1 MKTKNFIALEG
12 NQAVA
17 LAMKQIDPD
26 VVAAYPITPQTEI
39 VQVFSEYV
47 ANGNVHTEFVTVE
60 SEHSALSACIG
71 SSAAGARVMTATSS
85 QGLALM
91 WEMLYIAS
99 GARLPIVM
107 TVVNRALSSPI
118 NIHCDHSDAMGARDS
133 GWIQLWSETAQE
145 AYDNLIQAIKIAESV
160 NLPVM
165 VNMDGFI
172 TSHAEEMLEPL
183 EDEDVKNFIGEYK
196 PIRSLLD
203 VEHPFTVGP
212 LALQDS
218 YFEFKRSQAEAYKKV
233 IPAVRE
239 AAEGF
244 ARITGRKYDLFE
256 TYKLED
262 AEMGIIVLN
271 STAGTAKEVVDRLR
285 EDGKKVG
292 LLKPRLFRPLPV
304 EDLKKALSHLKVIGV
319 MDRADT
325 FGGFGGPLFGD
336 IRSVLYDVEHRPVI
350 VDYIYGL
357 GGRDVTMDQIYKVF
371 DDLDFINRTGRVESL
386 ISYIGIRE

>member
-1 MKTKNFIALEG
+1 MKTKNLIALEG
-12 NQAVA
+12 NQAIA
-17 LAMKQIDPD
+17 LAMKQINPD

-47 ANGNVHTEFVTVE
+47 ANGDVHTEFVTVE

-71 SSAAGARVMTATSS
+71 SAAAGARVMTATSS

-145 AYDNLIQAIKIAESV
+145 AYDNLIQAVKIAEGL

-183 EDEDVKNFIGEYK
+183 EDEEVKNFVGEYK
-196 PIRSLLD
+196 PVRSLLD
-203 VEHPFTVGP
+203 VNHPFTVGP

-233 IPAVRE
+233 IPVVRE
-239 AAEGF
+239 VAEEF
-244 ARITGRKYDLFE
+244 AKLTGRRYDLFE
-256 TYKLED
+256 TYNLED
-262 AEMGIIVLN
+262 AEMGIVVLN
-271 STAGTAKEVVDRLR
+271 STAGTAKEVVDQLR
-285 EDGKKVG
+285 RDGKKVG

-304 EDLKKALSHLKVIGV
+304 EELKKALSHLKVIGV

-336 IRSVLYDVEHRPVI
+336 IRSVLYEVEHRPII

-357 GGRDVTMDQIYKVF
+357 GGRDVTMDQIHKVF
-371 DDLDFINRTGRVESL
+371 EDLDFINRTGRVESL
-386 ISYIGIRE
+386 ISYIGVRE

>member
-145 AYDNLIQAIKIAESV
+145 AYDNLIQAIKIAESI

>member
-1 MKTKNFIALEG
+1 MKTKKLIALEG
-12 NQAVA
+12 NQAIA

-47 ANGNVHTEFVTVE
+47 ANGEVHTEFVTVE
-60 SEHSALSACIG
+60 SEHSAMSACIG
-71 SSAAGARVMTATSS
+71 ASAAGARTMTATSS

-145 AYDNLIQAIKIAESV
+145 AYDNVIQAIRIAEEV

-172 TSHAEEMLEPL
+172 TSHAEEVIEPL
-183 EDEDVKNFIGEYK
+183 EDEEVKSFIGEYK

-218 YFEFKRSQAEAYKKV
+218 YFEFKRSQAEAYKRV
-233 IPAVRE
+233 IPVVRNV
-239 AAEGF
+239 AEEF

-256 TYKLED
+256 TYNLED
-262 AEMGIIVLN
+262 AEIGLVVLN
-271 STAGTAKEVVDRLR
+271 STAGTAKEVIDVLKR
-285 EDGKKVG
+285 EGKKVG

-304 EDLKKALSHLKVIGV
+304 EELKEALSNLKVIGV

-325 FGGFGGPLFGD
+325 FGGFGGPLFTD
-336 IRSVLYDVEHRPVI
+336 IRSLLYDLPNRPLI
-350 VDYIYGL
+350 TDYIYGL

-371 DDLDFINRTGRVESL
+371 ENLESIYRTGRVENL
-386 ISYIGIRE
+386 ISYIGVRE

>member
-1 MKTKNFIALEG
+1 MKMKNLMAIEG
-12 NQAVA
+12 NQAIA

-47 ANGNVHTEFVTVE
+47 ANGEVHTEFVTVE

-91 WEMLYIAS
+91 WEILYIAS

-145 AYDNLIQAIKIAESV
+145 AYDNLIQAVKIAEKVS
-160 NLPVM
+160 LPVM

-172 TSHAEEMLEPL
+172 TSHAEEVLEPL
-183 EDEDVKNFIGEYK
+183 EDEAVKHFVGEYK
-196 PIRSLLD
+196 PVRSLLD
-203 VEHPFTVGP
+203 LEHPFTIGP

-218 YFEFKRSQAEAYKKV
+218 YFEFKRAQAEAYKKV

-239 AAEGF
+239 VAEEF
-244 ARITGRKYDLFE
+244 AKITGRKYDLFE
-256 TYKLED
+256 TYNLED
-262 AEMGIIVLN
+262 AEMGIVVLN
-271 STAGTAKEVVDRLR
+271 STAGTAKEVIDRLR
-285 EDGKKVG
+285 RDGKKVG

-304 EDLKKALSHLKVIGV
+304 EELKKALSHLKVIGV

-336 IRSVLYDVEHRPVI
+336 IRSVLYEVEHRPIV

-357 GGRDVTMDQIYKVF
+357 GGRDVTIDQIYKVF
-371 DDLDFINRTGRVESL
+371 EDLDFINKTGRVESL
-386 ISYIGIRE
+386 ISYIGVRE

>member
-145 AYDNLIQAIKIAESV
+145 AYDNLIQAIKIAESI

-183 EDEDVKNFIGEYK
+183 EDEDVKKFIGEYK

-233 IPAVRE
+233 VPAVRE

-244 ARITGRKYDLFE
+244 AKITGRKYDLFE

-262 AEMGIIVLN
+262 AEIGIIVLN

-304 EDLKKALSHLKVIGV
+304 EDLKKTLSHLKVIGV

-336 IRSVLYDVEHRPVI
+336 TRSVLYDVEHRPII

-371 DDLDFINRTGRVESL
+371 EDLDFINRTGRVESL

>member
-371 DDLDFINRTGRVESL
+371 EDLDFINRTGRVESL

>member
-145 AYDNLIQAIKIAESV
+145 AYDNLIQAIKIAESI

-183 EDEDVKNFIGEYK
+183 EDEDVKKFIGEYK

-233 IPAVRE
+233 VPAVRE

-304 EDLKKALSHLKVIGV
+304 EDLKKTLSHLKVIGV

-336 IRSVLYDVEHRPVI
+336 TRSVLYDVEHRPII

-371 DDLDFINRTGRVESL
+371 EDLDFINRTGRVESL

>member
-12 NQAVA
+12 NQAIA

-133 GWIQLWSETAQE
+133 GWVQLWSETAQE

>member
-1 MKTKNFIALEG
+1 MKTKNLIALEG
-12 NQAVA
+12 NQAIA
-17 LAMKQIDPD
+17 LAMKQINPD

-47 ANGNVHTEFVTVE
+47 ANGEVHTEFVTVE
-60 SEHSALSACIG
+60 SEHSALSACVG
-71 SSAAGARVMTATSS
+71 ASAAGARVMTATSS

-91 WEMLYIAS
+91 WEILYIAS

-145 AYDNLIQAIKIAESV
+145 AYDNLIQAVKIAEKV

-183 EDEDVKNFIGEYK
+183 EDDEVRNFVGEYK
-196 PIRSLLD
+196 PTRSLLD
-203 VEHPFTVGP
+203 IDQPFTLGP

-233 IPAVRE
+233 IPVVRE
-239 AAEGF
+239 VADEF
-244 ARITGRKYDLFE
+244 AKITGRRYDLFE
-256 TYKLED
+256 TYNLED
-262 AEMGIIVLN
+262 AEMGIVVLN
-271 STAGTAKEVVDRLR
+271 STAGTAKEVIDQLR
-285 EDGKKVG
+285 RDGKKVG

-304 EDLKKALSHLKVIGV
+304 EELRKALAHLKVIGV

-325 FGGFGGPLFGD
+325 FGGFGGPLFSD
-336 IRSVLYDVEHRPVI
+336 IRSILYDLDNRPIV

-357 GGRDVTMDQIYKVF
+357 GGRDVTMDQIHKVF
-371 DDLDFINRTGRVESL
+371 EDLDFINKTGRVESL
-386 ISYIGIRE
+386 ISYLGVRE

>member
-145 AYDNLIQAIKIAESV
+145 AYDNLIQAIKIAESI

-183 EDEDVKNFIGEYK
+183 EDEDVKKFIGEYK

-233 IPAVRE
+233 VPAVRE

-244 ARITGRKYDLFE
+244 AKITGRKYDLFE

-304 EDLKKALSHLKVIGV
+304 EDLKKTLSHLKVIGV

-336 IRSVLYDVEHRPVI
+336 TRSVLYDVEHRPII

-371 DDLDFINRTGRVESL
+371 EDLDFINRTGRVESL

>member
-1 MKTKNFIALEG
+1 MKTKNLLALEG
-12 NQAVA
+12 NQAIA
-17 LAMKQIDPD
+17 LAMRQINPD

-47 ANGNVHTEFVTVE
+47 ANGEVITEFVTVE
-60 SEHSALSACIG
+60 SEHSALSACVG
-71 SSAAGARVMTATSS
+71 ASAAGARVMTATSS

-91 WEMLYIAS
+91 WEVLYIAS

-133 GWIQLWSETAQE
+133 GWVQFWSETAQE
-145 AYDNLIQAIKIAESV
+145 AYDNLIQAIRIAEKV

-172 TSHAEEMLEPL
+172 TSHAEEVIEPIS
-183 EDEDVKNFIGEYK
+183 DEDVRSFIGEYK
-196 PIRSLLD
+196 PNRMLLD
-203 VEHPFTVGP
+203 VNNPYTVGP

-218 YFEFKRSQAEAYKKV
+218 YFEFKRSQAEAYKQV

-239 AAEGF
+239 VAEEF
-244 ARITGRKYDLFE
+244 AKISGRRYDLYE
-256 TYKLED
+256 TYRIED
-262 AEMGIIVLN
+262 AEIGLIVLN
-271 STAGTAKEVVDRLR
+271 SAAGTAKDVVDTLR
-285 EDGKKVG
+285 TQGKKVG
-292 LLKPRLFRPLPV
+292 VIKPRLFRPLPV
-304 EDLKKALSHLKVIGV
+304 EELKEELSNLKVIGV

-325 FGGFGGPLFGD
+325 YGGFGGPLFGD
-336 IRSVLYDVEHRPVI
+336 IRSVLYDSPNRPLI

-357 GGRDVTMDQIYKVF
+357 GGRDVTLEHIHKIF
-371 DDLDFINRTGRVESL
+371 EDLETVKTTGRVENPV
-386 ISYIGIRE
+386 SYIGIRE

>member
-145 AYDNLIQAIKIAESV
+145 AYDNLIQAIKIAESI

-183 EDEDVKNFIGEYK
+183 EDEDVKKFIGEYK

-233 IPAVRE
+233 VPAVRE

-244 ARITGRKYDLFE
+244 AKITGRKYDLFE

>member
-1 MKTKNFIALEG
+1 
-12 NQAVA
+12 
-17 LAMKQIDPD
+17 
-26 VVAAYPITPQTEI
+26 
-39 VQVFSEYV
+39 
-47 ANGNVHTEFVTVE
+47 
-60 SEHSALSACIG
+60 
-71 SSAAGARVMTATSS
+71 
-85 QGLALM
+85 
-91 WEMLYIAS
+91 
-99 GARLPIVM
+99 M

-145 AYDNLIQAIKIAESV
+145 AYDNLIQAIKIAESI

-183 EDEDVKNFIGEYK
+183 EDEDVKKFIGEYK

-233 IPAVRE
+233 VPAVRE

-244 ARITGRKYDLFE
+244 AKITGRKYDLFE

-304 EDLKKALSHLKVIGV
+304 EDLKKTLSHLKVIGV

-336 IRSVLYDVEHRPVI
+336 TRSVLYDVEHRPII

-371 DDLDFINRTGRVESL
+371 EDLDFINRTGRVESL

>member
-145 AYDNLIQAIKIAESV
+145 AYDNLIQAIKIAESI

-233 IPAVRE
+233 VPAVRE

-244 ARITGRKYDLFE
+244 AKITGRKYDLFE

-304 EDLKKALSHLKVIGV
+304 EDLKKTLSHLKVIGV

-336 IRSVLYDVEHRPVI
+336 TRSVLYDVEHRPII

-371 DDLDFINRTGRVESL
+371 EDLDFINRTGRVESL

>member
-1 MKTKNFIALEG
+1 MKTKNLIALEG
-12 NQAVA
+12 NQAIA
-17 LAMKQIDPD
+17 LAMKQINPD

-47 ANGNVHTEFVTVE
+47 ANGEVHTEFVTVE

-71 SSAAGARVMTATSS
+71 ASAAGARTMTATSS

-145 AYDNLIQAIKIAESV
+145 AYDNLIQAVRIAESV

-172 TSHAEEMLEPL
+172 TSHAEEMIEPL
-183 EDEDVKNFIGEYK
+183 EDEEVKSFVGEHK
-196 PIRSLLD
+196 PLRSLLD
-203 VEHPFTVGP
+203 VEHPFTIGP
-212 LALQDS
+212 LALPDS
-218 YFEFKRSQAEAYKKV
+218 YFEFKRSQAEAYKRV
-233 IPAVRE
+233 IPVVKSV
-239 AAEGF
+239 AEDF
-244 ARITGRKYDLFE
+244 AKITGRRYDLFE
-256 TYKLED
+256 TYNLDD
-262 AEMGIIVLN
+262 AEIGLIVLN
-271 STAGTAKEVVDRLR
+271 STAGTAKEVIDALR
-285 EDGKKVG
+285 RDGKRVG

-304 EDLKKALSHLKVIGV
+304 EELKGVLSKLKVIGI

-325 FGGFGGPLFGD
+325 FGGFGGPLFTD
-336 IRSVLYDVEHRPVI
+336 IRSVLYDVPNRPI
-350 VDYIYGL
+350 ITDYIYGL
-357 GGRDVTMDQIYKVF
+357 GGRDVTMEQIFKVFESLESIYK
-371 DDLDFINRTGRVESL
+371 TGKVENL
-386 ISYIGIRE
+386 VSYVGVRE